1 MKDIDNIQ
9 LGKVK
14 VLSHTGK
21 SRSYAIG
28 TITKN
33 YLPEIIS
40 TVNLEGFVN
49 NFRGLKADKFV
60 DPLSAVLNEYGLLA
74 TGRNEAEMTKYLPER
89 FMELASLIES
99 DESYKKTKVLKELLE
114 SFQSEAT
121 GILPSHEFKDIAR
134 YAAGQLGS
142 KRD

>member
-1 MKDIDNIQ
+1 MKDMDNIQ

-14 VLSHTGK
+14 VLSHTGT
-21 SRSYAIG
+21 SRSYSIG

-49 NFRGLKADKFV
+49 NFRGLKSDKFV
-60 DPLSAVLNEYGLLA
+60 DPLSAVLNEFALISNN
-74 TGRNEAEMTKYLPER
+74 RNEAELSRYSPEK
-89 FMELASLIES
+89 FTELASLIES
-99 DESYKKTKVLKELLE
+99 DESYKKTKVLKELLDSIYWE
-114 SFQSEAT
+114 
-121 GILPSHEFKDIAR
+121 LPTKDFKEIAR
-134 YAAGQLGS
+134 YANGQMGS